1 MFVNVFAT
9 QLFPG
14 DKQGSTTVKGNEIV
28 ESLVS
33 KGSLN
38 VAVKTIVLAGEASV
52 SVVV

>member
-1 MFVNVFAT
+1 MLFSVDAT

-14 DKQGSTTVKGNEIV
+14 AKQGSTTVKGNEIV

-33 KGSLN
+33 KGSFN
-38 VAVKTIVLAGEASV
+38 FAVKTIVLAGEASG